1 MYRNI
6 RPADLQGLQAT
17 LGATPANIGALQTEM
32 QQMEM
37 QQMEMQQWR
46 TGGFP
51 EWK

>member
-37 QQMEMQQWR
+37 QQWR